1 MKATIENDQVTRNL
15 LMYCYTCE
23 DATFCTTEEEC
34 RACWA
39 DQGMFDAEVNDGA
52 GETQQFLRMVHM

>member
-1 MKATIENDQVTRNL
+1 MKAIENDQVTRNL

-34 RACWA
+34 KACWA
-39 DQGMFDAEVNDGA
+39 DQGLYDEVNEGA
-52 GETQQFLRMVHM
+52 GETQQLLRMVHF